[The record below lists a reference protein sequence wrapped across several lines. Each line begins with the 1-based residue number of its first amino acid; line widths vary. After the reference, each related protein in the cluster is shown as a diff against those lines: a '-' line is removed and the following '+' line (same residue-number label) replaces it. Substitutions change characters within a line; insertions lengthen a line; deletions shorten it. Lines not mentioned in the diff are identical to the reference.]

1 MTLVQWDLQ
10 GPKVKLVIPGSKVK
24 PGSKATWDSGEY
36 PDYKVIGAVCRLIYV
51 AVVLRYDVIVE
62 NSYCENQRFDRIL
75 GICEHSVMQNEW
87 NSTCKQF
94 SSIQ

>member
-10 GPKVKLVIPGSKVK
+10 GPKVKLVIPGSKEK
-24 PGSKATWDSGEY
+24 PESKATWDSGEY
-36 PDYKVIGAVCRLIYV
+36 PDYKVIGAVRRLIYV

-75 GICEHSVMQNEW
+75 RICEHSVMQNE
-87 NSTCKQF
+87 
-94 SSIQ
+94 

>member
-51 AVVLRYDVIVE
+51 AVVLRTGVIVE
-62 NSYCENQRFDRIL
+62 NPYCENQRFDRIL
-75 GICEHSVMQNEW
+75 RICEHSVMQNER
-87 NSTCKQF
+87 NST
-94 SSIQ
+94 